1 MSLASRVFRL
11 QAREFTD
18 DTDDPRWARRVN
30 VNADVLKASK
40 LAAGDLVAI
49 CTAGSVGVEVLRM
62 LVLSILDLPP
72 RRHLS
77 RSGCF
82 GLC

>member
-1 MSLASRVFRL
+1 MSLANRVFRL

-40 LAAGDLVAI
+40 LAAGDLVAMFS
-49 CTAGSVGVEVLRM
+49 AGGAGVEVLRM

-77 RSGCF
+77 RLGYSG
-82 GLC
+82 LR

>member
-1 MSLASRVFRL
+1 MSLANRIFRL

-40 LAAGDLVAI
+40 LAAGDLVAMFA
-49 CTAGSVGVEVLRM
+49 AGSAGVEVLWM
-62 LVLSILDLPP
+62 LMLSILDLPT
-72 RRHLS
+72 RRHLL
-77 RSGCF
+77 RSGCS
-82 GLC
+82 GLP